1 MTDEEMQEAARSI
14 QQQIEAASKEFTQA
28 GVTEPMAMAVAAI
41 LAGRVVACDHKIKR
55 LESDIQLLTDLI
67 ADLEAER

>member
-41 LAGRVVACDHKIKR
+41 LAGRVVACDHKIKKLR
-55 LESDIQLLTDLI
+55 EDVSTLTELLE
-67 ADLEAER
+67 EAER